1 MTAVLQERA
10 AKQEET
16 EAENKKA
23 EEMTAKKSSKGKK
36 PSQPSQRKAKAKEGP
51 KEAQEAVVKEMPVNK
66 NIEKMAEFVPS
77 PLHHAS
83 SLSSNKSELE
93 DAPVMEQKTSSRSV
107 LKMSNEEGE
116 RIKKKS

>member
-1 MTAVLQERA
+1 MFACCCPQKAEQKRGGQLQEALIAR
-10 AKQEET
+10 ERTST
-16 EAENKKA
+16 EVVVV
-23 EEMTAKKSSKGKK
+23 
-36 PSQPSQRKAKAKEGP
+36 QKEGP